1 MHLLVLYEDGARR
14 EGETSI
20 DQLSPSRLRKLTNK
34 LTFVPAWHRFD
45 EWHDTS
51 TAVRV
56 TYLYLNPAKLQK
68 ADRDDQPHAPRV
80 HFEDSTLW
88 ATAIK
93 LKSALD
99 GGNWGRAYLEA
110 LVNVLVHELSQSGQ
124 RPAGRLPTN
133 RGGLAG
139 WQARAV
145 AAYIEEHLGEQ
156 VSLGT
161 LARIARLSTHHFC
174 RAFKQSFGVP
184 PHRYHLARR
193 IQQAKLL
200 LSERGSSITEV
211 SVALGYSN
219 IGSLSDSF
227 RKITGQT
234 PSQFRKSLT

>member
-1 MHLLVLYEDGARR
+1 ETVEISPLDSVKRHGTERHGVVAESIYVPAHTSIRIHYRAHMHLLVLYEDGARR
-14 EGETSI
+14 EGDASI
-20 DQLSPSRLRKLTNK
+20 HELSPSRLRKLTNK

-161 LARIARLSTHHFC
+161 L
-174 RAFKQSFGVP
+174 
-184 PHRYHLARR
+184 
-193 IQQAKLL
+193 
-200 LSERGSSITEV
+200 
-211 SVALGYSN
+211 
-219 IGSLSDSF
+219 
-227 RKITGQT
+227 
-234 PSQFRKSLT
+234 